1 MRAIMAI
8 PHLHRLIRVFIPVLG
23 WAVAA
28 TWVGAGCTSYPSA
41 PSDPAFDTEVL
52 PVFQAHCTRCHGDGP
67 DGGGLNAVAGSSKTG
82 ATAMS
87 CLTQFSGSDAGACSM
102 AADTD
107 VGNHKLDAYVH
118 GRTAGEQM
126 PPPPAAPLNSYELG
140 VIDAWVAENPLKC
153 SDSPNPDPALHCV
166 AGSYP

>member
-1 MRAIMAI
+1 GEFLPLGPLRGAGHRPLSVLRARRRPGRGERVALHVPVALLSMRAIMAI

-41 PSDPAFDTEVL
+41 PSDPALDTE
-52 PVFQAHCTRCHGDGP
+52 
-67 DGGGLNAVAGSSKTG
+67 
-82 ATAMS
+82 
-87 CLTQFSGSDAGACSM
+87 
-102 AADTD
+102 